1 MTDVVIATPLEPALV
16 DRIREQEPEFEVR
29 FDPDLLP
36 PTRYPNDHA
45 GEPSWKRSPDQERRF
60 DDWVTGGEVLFGVPG
75 ETPASLRDVVDRAPA
90 LRWVQGTA
98 AGAGQQVR
106 AADLTAEQLRRV
118 TFTSSV
124 GVHARQLAEF
134 AVLGLLA
141 FTKDVPQLLADA
153 RARQWDHYA
162 VRELAGQRL
171 LVVGLGHIGRQT
183 AQLARALGMRVTG
196 MRRNPAPED
205 DELVDRMRPTDELVD
220 AVRESDAVVLALPDT
235 EQTRELFGKAAVD
248 ALPKHGTLVNVGRG
262 STVDEEALVAALRE
276 HRLAG
281 AALDVFATEPLPD
294 DSPLWELD
302 NVLLSPHTAALSL
315 HENERIVDL
324 FIDNLGRFRRGE
336 PLRNVVDPQRFY

>member
-1 MTDVVIATPLEPALV
+1 MTTVLIATPVEPELV
-16 DRIREQEPEFEVR
+16 ERIRQEEPGLEVL
-29 FDPDLLP
+29 FDPGLLP

-45 GEPSWKRSPDQERRF
+45 GDRSWRRSPEQERQF
-60 DDWVTGGEVLFGVPG
+60 GDWIGRAEVMYGVPH
-75 ETPASLRDVVDRAPA
+75 ETPQSLRDVVDRAPA

-106 AADLTAEQLRRV
+106 AADLTEQELRRI

-141 FTKDVPQLLADA
+141 FTKDVPRLIGDA
-153 RARQWDHYA
+153 RAHHWDHYA

-171 LVVGLGHIGRQT
+171 LVVGLGHIGRET
-183 AQLARALGMRVTG
+183 AQLARALGMHVTG
-196 MRRNPAPED
+196 MRRNPTPED
-205 DELVDRMRPTDELVD
+205 DELVDRMRPTAELVD

-235 EQTRELFGKAAVD
+235 EQTRGLFGRAAVD
-248 ALPKHGTLVNVGRG
+248 ALPGHGIVVNVGRG

-281 AALDVFATEPLPD
+281 AALDVFATEPLPE
-294 DSPLWELD
+294 DSPLWDLD
-302 NVLLSPHTAALSL
+302 NVLLSPHTAALSM
-315 HENERIVDL
+315 HENERIVEL
-324 FIDNLGRFRRGE
+324 FLDNLGRFGRGE
-336 PLRNVVDPQRFY
+336 PLRNVVDPKHFY